1 VSREEFVSGAWNRD
15 GIRHG
20 IFQLEKWS
28 GGHEG
33 KDKCRENEKNGEE
46 CEKEEEKRR
55 EQY

>member
-1 VSREEFVSGAWNRD
+1 VSREEFVLGAWNRD